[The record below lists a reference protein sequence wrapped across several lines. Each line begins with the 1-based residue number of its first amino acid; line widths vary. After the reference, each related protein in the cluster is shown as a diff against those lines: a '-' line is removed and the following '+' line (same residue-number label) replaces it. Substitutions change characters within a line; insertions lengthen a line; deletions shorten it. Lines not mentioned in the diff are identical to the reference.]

1 MKYILCSLLIMF
13 LFLQESNA
21 QSASFTQHQQDSIR
35 EHYVNAASR
44 YHYFAPEW
52 GLYLDSGL
60 VLLPHDAQ
68 MWQLKA
74 MPLFKQRKYEAG
86 MVYLDKAV
94 TYDPAEYL
102 DYRAFIKC
110 IFQKSYVAAIV
121 DFREAQRSSGHSGVM
136 DHPYSFYLGLC
147 YLQLNQYDSAR
158 TYFQQC
164 VDRWRQSGT
173 EAPLHCLYPFYL
185 GIVEYEQGKYAEAL
199 EHFNYSLSLYQQ
211 FSDAGYYK
219 ALCLARLQRKDEA
232 RAAMQKASEDF
243 RQGYT
248 FTEDNKV
255 YEPYPYQV
263 SDWMYPKE
271 RKK

>member
-1 MKYILCSLLIMF
+1 MKYLLCSLLPI
-13 LFLQESNA
+13 LWCLQESRA
-21 QSASFTQHQQDSIR
+21 QSVSFSQHQQDSIR
-35 EHYVNAASR
+35 RYYINAASR

-52 GLYLDSGL
+52 GRCLDSGL
-60 VLLPHDAQ
+60 ALLPHNAQ
-68 MWQLKA
+68 LWQLKA

-94 TYDPAEYL
+94 ADNPAEYL

-110 IFQKSYVAAIV
+110 IFQKSYVAAII
-121 DFREAQRSSGHSGVM
+121 DFKEAQRTSGHSGVM

-158 TYFQQC
+158 MYFQQC

-173 EAPLHCLYPFYL
+173 EAPLHSLYPFYL
-185 GIVEYEQGKYAEAL
+185 GIVDYEQGKYAEAL
-199 EHFNYSLSLYQQ
+199 GHFNHSLLLYQQ

-219 ALCLARLQRKDEA
+219 ALCLSRLQRKEEA
-232 RAAMQKASEDF
+232 RAAMQKAGEDH

-248 FTEDNKV
+248 FTEDNKI
-255 YEPYPYQV
+255 YEPYPYQI
-263 SDWMYPKE
+263 SDWMYPQE
-271 RKK
+271 NKK